1 MTYAE
6 IFDWLDDTYPE
17 IEYGEDID
25 LGEMYEVIES
35 EWTGRNNFSDII
47 SIDEFINNY
56 GKWLLMEYVTK
67 YKVIS
72 ITSLLTIVGLVI
84 DKLLGCGV
92 QWAIYLKSQN

>member
-35 EWTGRNNFSDII
+35 EWTGRNNFSELG
-47 SIDEFINNY
+47 EF
-56 GKWLLMEYVTK
+56 K
-67 YKVIS
+67 
-72 ITSLLTIVGLVI
+72 
-84 DKLLGCGV
+84 
-92 QWAIYLKSQN
+92 Q